1 MKEKLHPFQVALLI
15 YMIQSGVT
23 LFSVPRLAAEAF
35 GTNGWIGIL
44 PVSLIVCILLLLIG
58 LIFKWGKGQS
68 IFTILG
74 GVVPR
79 WILIPL
85 YLLIACNFTILAILV
100 TKKYILLL
108 KMLFFQD
115 TPSLVFILMFFVLS
129 YLLLSGDIYQI
140 GKATVILFFFT
151 IWTMLLLTAHLS
163 EFSFVRMTTFFF
175 QGDKD
180 LLKGGLN
187 IFSAFLGF
195 ELSLFLFPYVQNHFT
210 KTLLIGNGITTLI
223 YFSVSFVCF
232 GFFSFDYIIQDLYP
246 VITLIEY
253 VKFPFIERVENLIFS
268 LFALKVLITVVMY
281 LWAGKELVQNSFP
294 RLKPNFIVFS
304 LLTFGYLVSNI
315 PKVIREVDQWLLWFT
330 YIETG
335 IVFILPILL
344 LFLLAVNKLR
354 KRNGV
359 NVEA

>member
-1 MKEKLHPFQVALLI
+1 MKEKLHPFQIAILI

-35 GTNGWIGIL
+35 GTNGWLGIL
-44 PVSLIVCILLLLIG
+44 PISLIVTIIILVIG

-68 IFTILG
+68 IFTILE

-79 WILIPL
+79 WILTPL

-115 TPSLVFILMFFVLS
+115 TPSLVFIFMFFILS

-151 IWTMLLLTAHLS
+151 IWTMLLLTAHLT
-163 EFSFVRMTTFFF
+163 EFSFVRMTSFFF

-195 ELSLFLFPYVQNHFT
+195 ELSLFLFPYVEKPYT
-210 KTLLIGNGITTLI
+210 KALLIGNGITTFI
-223 YFSVSFVCF
+223 YLSVSFVCF
-232 GFFSFDYIIQDLYP
+232 GFFSFEYIVKDLYP

-281 LWAGKELVQNSFP
+281 LWAGKELIQHSFP
-294 RLKPNFIVFS
+294 RLKPNFIVLS
-304 LLTFGYLVSNI
+304 MLTFGYLVSYI

-335 IVFILPILL
+335 VVFFLPILL
-344 LFLLAVNKLR
+344 LFLLAVNKLLR
-354 KRNGV
+354 KGMV
-359 NVEA
+359 